1 MHYMK
6 ERLQKEA
13 EAIIVRNSITKH
25 SKKKKKNHN
34 NFTVHLNTKK
44 KKKNSLN

>member
-6 ERLQKEA
+6 EGLQKEA

-25 SKKKKKNHN
+25 RGKKIIAVLQ
-34 NFTVHLNTKK
+34 F
-44 KKKNSLN
+44 S